1 MEWLFHEVAVG
12 IELGPFD
19 DSGIGLIVK
28 CNDIPLNIDL
38 GTGSVSAQEA
48 TSADAIEYW
57 PEISMGNPQRRKVIF
72 HAASEALQK
81 AEMLQKTSVGF
92 STLGLEA
99 ARIPTWEI
107 AEEIVRALHR
117 HCKENCNIQK
127 VVIIAA
133 TPTQVSSLQ
142 YALDNV
148 RIIV

>member
-1 MEWLFHEVAVG
+1 MEWLFSDVSVRV
-12 IELGPFD
+12 ELGPYD
-19 DSGIGLIVK
+19 DSKMGLVVK
-28 CNDIPLNIDL
+28 SKDIPLGVDF
-38 GTGSVSAQEA
+38 GSGSISAQEVTTA
-48 TSADAIEYW
+48 ENIEYW

-72 HAASEALQK
+72 LAASEALQK
-81 AEMLQKTSVGF
+81 ADLLEAAIVGF

-107 AEEIVRALHR
+107 AEEIVKALHR
-117 HCKENCNIQK
+117 HCKEDCGIEK
-127 VVIIAA
+127 VIIIAS

>member
-1 MEWLFHEVAVG
+1 MGMDFG
-12 IELGPFD
+12 SGP
-19 DSGIGLIVK
+19 
-28 CNDIPLNIDL
+28 
-38 GTGSVSAQEA
+38 VSAKEA
-48 TSADAIEYW
+48 SSAEDIEYW

-81 AEMLQKTSVGF
+81 ADLLEKTSVGF

-107 AEEIVRALHR
+107 AEEIVRALYR
-117 HCKENCNIQK
+117 HCKEDCGIEN

-133 TPTQVSSLQ
+133 SPTQVSSLQ